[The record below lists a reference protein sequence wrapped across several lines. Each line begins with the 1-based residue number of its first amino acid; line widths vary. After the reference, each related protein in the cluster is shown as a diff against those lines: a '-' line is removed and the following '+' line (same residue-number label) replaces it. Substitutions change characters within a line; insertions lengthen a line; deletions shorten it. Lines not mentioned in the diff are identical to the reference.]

1 MKIMKTN
8 ILLSILLAAPV
19 MADESV
25 NSRLDA
31 SNSDT
36 VRIKNIAGSITVEAW
51 SRDEVRVIGTIAD
64 GVEEFI
70 FERQGDRIDII
81 VEWPRGGRHS
91 RHHRIDDSE
100 LDIKVPAGV
109 ELQISSV
116 SADIQIT
123 GTSGEIDAGS
133 VSGEITVSALS
144 KDNRLNTVS
153 GDIELTGSANN
164 SRLILESVSGELI
177 LRDVHGELESSSISG
192 DISVR
197 DSRIFQMTGDTISGD
212 LILEFQLEKG
222 GVYEYEAINGDIRI
236 ITKGE
241 PNASFDLNSFN
252 GDIEND
258 YGPKPQRT
266 SKYAPGIELQFESGN
281 GSAEVT
287 ANTLNGDIILDER

>member
-1 MKIMKTN
+1 MKTMKTS
-8 ILLSILLAAPV
+8 ILLSILITTPI

-25 NSRLDA
+25 NRSLDA
-31 SNSDT
+31 SDSDT
-36 VRIKNIAGSITVEAW
+36 VRIENIAGIISVEAW
-51 SRDEVRVIGTIAD
+51 SRDEVRVIGTLAD

-91 RHHRIDDSE
+91 RHHIDDSD
-100 LDIKVPAGV
+100 LDIKVPTGV
-109 ELQISSV
+109 ALEISSV
-116 SADIQIT
+116 SADIEIN
-123 GTSGEIDAGS
+123 GTNGEIDAES

-144 KDNRLNTVS
+144 KDNRLSTVS

-177 LRDVHGELESSSISG
+177 LRGVHGELESSSISG

-197 DSRIFQMTGDTISGD
+197 DSRIFQMTGETISGD
-212 LILEFQLEKG
+212 LLLEFQLEKG
-222 GVYEYEAINGDIRI
+222 GAYEFEAINGDIEI

-241 PNASFDLNSFN
+241 PNASFDLSSFN

-266 SKYAPGIELQFESGN
+266 SKYAPGTELLFESGD
-281 GSAEVT
+281 GGAEVT
-287 ANTLNGDIILDER
+287 AITLNGDIILNKR